1 MKKSIL
7 IFLIITI
14 TSCLYGQNIIDT
26 WNTKLNV
33 NGQSLAIVI
42 HIKDT
47 IASHVTLDSPDQ
59 YAYGLKCDTVSFID
73 DKIYIGL
80 SQAKIEIKGQFDKEK
95 DVITGKFSQ
104 MAFSCDVEFVR
115 GDYIKEKNVR
125 PQDPTDFPYYQED
138 IFVTDSTTS
147 VTLAATL
154 TMPDDVQAES
164 VVILIS
170 GSGAQNRNE
179 EVLDHRPFLVLSDFL
194 TRNGIAVIRYDDRG
208 TAESTGNFA
217 GSTTYDFAD
226 DVESI
231 VNYIHTRNELKNM
244 KIGLAGHSEGGMIAP
259 IVASRRNDIDFL
271 VLLAAPAVPI
281 TKLYHKQLHDLMA
294 VANTP
299 EEILSIEDK
308 FNKKAFDILTND
320 KLSKEEKYDKCVK
333 LRKKSYLKYP
343 EGWIGNMDVDLR
355 SSEEISMY
363 MSPWMY
369 EFINFEPAVYL
380 SQINIPVLALNGT
393 NDLQVNCDQN
403 FDEMNKILQKAGN
416 TNYKIMKLEGLNHI
430 FQKCIFGAP
439 ALYAKNKET
448 FNEDAMKII
457 AEWIHKM

>member
-1 MKKSIL
+1 
-7 IFLIITI
+7 
-14 TSCLYGQNIIDT
+14 
-26 WNTKLNV
+26 
-33 NGQSLAIVI
+33 
-42 HIKDT
+42 
-47 IASHVTLDSPDQ
+47 
-59 YAYGLKCDTVSFID
+59 
-73 DKIYIGL
+73 
-80 SQAKIEIKGQFDKEK
+80 
-95 DVITGKFSQ
+95 

-308 FNKKAFDILTND
+308 SKKL
-320 KLSKEEKYDKCVK
+320 
-333 LRKKSYLKYP
+333 
-343 EGWIGNMDVDLR
+343 
-355 SSEEISMY
+355 
-363 MSPWMY
+363 
-369 EFINFEPAVYL
+369 
-380 SQINIPVLALNGT
+380 
-393 NDLQVNCDQN
+393 
-403 FDEMNKILQKAGN
+403 
-416 TNYKIMKLEGLNHI
+416 
-430 FQKCIFGAP
+430 
-439 ALYAKNKET
+439 
-448 FNEDAMKII
+448 
-457 AEWIHKM
+457 